1 LYDLWVLSDRD
12 LVNLY
17 LSLSEEPARSNK
29 EHVDSPVENLDVQK
43 DCDDVEE
50 PKRSDEVEELE
61 RVLLCAHQDQLNRV
75 DERPHHVVD
84 SVVHESFL
92 QASPLNA
99 IRDLGLDKKENK
111 DRRKLAN
118 EEGVVAPSNLVSLAF
133 T

>member
-1 LYDLWVLSDRD
+1 
-12 LVNLY
+12 VNLY

-43 DCDDVEE
+43 DCDD
-50 PKRSDEVEELE
+50 VEELE